1 MTRPSI
7 KAALVFPIMLVAVA
21 IGALAIFKIDS
32 TPPWRSVAER
42 TGDVEAAKPG
52 GAGKSD
58 AGTPFTFVSYNVKN
72 WLISNQNPA
81 KKPESKEAV
90 IRILADAEPD
100 VVGLSEIGSE
110 ADVEEIRL
118 LLAEAG
124 VKLPHTFHTGGVDAV
139 RHLAILSRFPIVATA
154 SPALEIP
161 GKGYSMQRGILDTT
175 MQIGGASIRFI
186 GLHLKSKRNVPE
198 FDQALLRIDEASH
211 ARKHIDAI
219 LENDPAAMI
228 VCYGDFNDTTRSLST
243 RAIFGTYR
251 TPEYLS
257 PVHVKD
263 SRGES
268 WTHCWAYQ
276 DIYSR
281 IDFVTVSKS
290 LGRRVDRKASRVID
304 DPDWETA
311 SDHRAVLVRFK

>member
-1 MTRPSI
+1 MTKPSI
-7 KAALVFPIMLVAVA
+7 KAALVFPTLFLVIA
-21 IGALAIFKIDS
+21 IGGLAIFRIDS
-32 TPPWRSVAER
+32 TPPWRSGSTDPEIKHGIESNDSKNAE
-42 TGDVEAAKPG
+42 GSA
-52 GAGKSD
+52 
-58 AGTPFTFVSYNVKN
+58 PFTFISYNVKN
-72 WLISNQNPA
+72 WLVSNQSPI
-81 KKPESKEAV
+81 KKTEAKEAV
-90 IRILADAEPD
+90 IRILAEADPD
-100 VVGLSEIGSE
+100 VIGLSEIGSKK
-110 ADVEEIRL
+110 DVEEIQL

-124 VKLPHTFHTGGVDAV
+124 HDFPHTYHTGGVDTV
-139 RHLAILSRFPIVATA
+139 RHLAILSRFPIVSTE

-161 GKGYSMQRGILDTT
+161 EKGYSMQRGMLDATI
-175 MQIGGASIRFI
+175 QIGTEKVRFI

-198 FDQALLRIDEASH
+198 FNQALLRIDEAVH
-211 ARKHIDAI
+211 TRKHIDAI
-219 LENDPAAMI
+219 LADNPDAKV

-268 WTHCWAYQ
+268 WTHCWDYQ

-290 LGRRVDRKASRVID
+290 LKRRVDKKSSRVID

-311 SDHRAVLVRFK
+311 SDHRAVLIRFK